1 MYYKAVVIK
10 TVWYLHY
17 KTLRGNFFTLLFHF
31 HQESGLPHSIYGVSL
46 PINILLVVLQF
57 LSHVRLFATPWTAA
71 CQALLPSLPTG
82 FGSNSCPL
90 SQWCYLIISSPSTL
104 FSFGLQSFPTSGSFP
119 VSWLFTTGGQ
129 SIGTSA
135 SVLPV
140 NIQGLFPLG
149 LTGFISLL
157 FKGSQESSS
166 APRFRSIDSLVLCL
180 LYDPTLTSVHDYWKN
195 HSFDYMEL
203 CWHSDDPA
211 F

>member
-90 SQWCYLIISSPSTL
+90 NQWCYLIISSPSTL
-104 FSFGLQSFPTSGSFP
+104 FSFGLQSFRGSGAFP
-119 VSWLFTTGGQ
+119 MSHLFASGGQ
-129 SIGTSA
+129 SVGASA
-135 SVLPV
+135 SVFTM
-140 NIQGLFPLG
+140 NIQGLFPLR
-149 LTGFISLL
+149 LTVQAL
-157 FKGSQESSS
+157 FMFLHQTDN
-166 APRFRSIDSLVLCL
+166 F
-180 LYDPTLTSVHDYWKN
+180 
-195 HSFDYMEL
+195 
-203 CWHSDDPA
+203 
-211 F
+211 